1 MSRTQLLMM
10 VTAAVALV
18 TGTWTIGHFHT
29 SKSALPN
36 AIDTEYPL
44 DGFDPNTPASMV
56 NEKQLQKLAVS
67 SCRCAGEAGESGENA
82 CWADYKAAISR
93 FKVSNMA
100 SACMP
105 VSSEVDCIATD
116 QGEVCISTGFGIPGI
131 CTTQEAA
138 AIEEAW
144 HTAYDSTIAEF
155 GSSGDEATAAA
166 FEAGDAAVADAA
178 GRIRNG
184 ETIAMT
190 GRGGSCS
197 G

>member
-10 VTAAVALV
+10 ATAAVALA
-18 TGTWTIGHFHT
+18 TGAWTISHFHT

-36 AIDTEYPL
+36 AIDAEYPL

-56 NEKQLQKLAVS
+56 YEKQLQKLAVS
-67 SCRCAGEAGESGENA
+67 SCRCAGEAGESGEDA
-82 CWADYKAAISR
+82 CWADYKAAISK
-93 FKVSNMA
+93 FKVSSMA

-105 VSSEVDCIATD
+105 VSAEVDCIATD

-131 CTTQEAA
+131 CTSKEAA

-144 HTAYDSTIAEF
+144 QTAFDSTIAEF
-155 GSSGDEATAAA
+155 GNSGDEVTAAA
-166 FEAGDAAVADAA
+166 FDAGNAAIAGAAD
-178 GRIRNG
+178 RIRNG
-184 ETIAMT
+184 ETIALT
-190 GRGGSCS
+190 GRGGGCS